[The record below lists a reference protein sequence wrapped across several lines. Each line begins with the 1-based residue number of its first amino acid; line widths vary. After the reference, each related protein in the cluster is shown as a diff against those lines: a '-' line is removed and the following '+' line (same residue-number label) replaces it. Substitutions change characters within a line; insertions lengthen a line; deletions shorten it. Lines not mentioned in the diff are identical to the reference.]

1 LPPSSQACKKKTQ
14 ENKKKSRNVLPFL
27 LSSDCGRSPALLA
40 FFRTFLLS
48 LLSKTKKKKNEM
60 FMIAFNCSQISL
72 KALGIC

>member
-1 LPPSSQACKKKTQ
+1 MQKKIQ

-48 LLSKTKKKKNEM
+48 LLSKTKKKKRM
-60 FMIAFNCSQISL
+60 KCL
-72 KALGIC
+72 